1 MSAPTPGPAATF
13 QGIAAAPPSSH
24 LAPLQASASSHPP
37 PLYAAPLKPGGRSK
51 PDRWRAESSA
61 GGGSCSSAGSAPSG
75 PSFRDMV
82 LLSRPSS
89 PASRTP
95 RSHRRPRS
103 HSPRGGPR
111 EDINAYNL
119 GEQGQQ
125 RRSAKERLGPRC
137 LDSKQTNPN
146 SSELDNFV
154 GGPCCDL
161 NEEHR
166 AGLETPHGDD
176 SAPVHT
182 EEQAQHD
189 VFLIRR
195 TAILLGSRVSLE
207 ICAQFQVSNT
217 VRALRLPS
225 ERLRLRCTLKTNAA
239 ITLLNT
245 VRVLRIPTGMTRL
258 RCTLKSKPNM
268 LFF

>member
-1 MSAPTPGPAATF
+1 MGYLVKIRWSIPSSA
-13 QGIAAAPPSSH
+13 AAAP
-24 LAPLQASASSHPP
+24 LVSASPP
-37 PLYAAPLKPGGRSK
+37 SP
-51 PDRWRAESSA
+51 
-61 GGGSCSSAGSAPSG
+61 
-75 PSFRDMV
+75 RDHDDG
-82 LLSRPSS
+82 
-89 PASRTP
+89 P

-137 LDSKQTNPN
+137 LDSKQTNHN
-146 SSELDNFV
+146 SSELDNSV

-166 AGLETPHGDD
+166 AGLETPLGDD

-195 TAILLGSRVSLE
+195 TAILLGIRVSLE

-217 VRALRLPS
+217 VRALRLP
-225 ERLRLRCTLKTNAA
+225 
-239 ITLLNT
+239 
-245 VRVLRIPTGMTRL
+245 
-258 RCTLKSKPNM
+258 
-268 LFF
+268 